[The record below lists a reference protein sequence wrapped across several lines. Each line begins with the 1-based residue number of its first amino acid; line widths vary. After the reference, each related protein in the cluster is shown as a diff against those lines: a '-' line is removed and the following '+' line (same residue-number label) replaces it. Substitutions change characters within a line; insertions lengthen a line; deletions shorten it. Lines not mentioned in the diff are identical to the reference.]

1 MDLEPEGIVS
11 PDTDIVIGNDPAVR
25 EIELLLEQGKIDEAI
40 VAIDMAIESGQGI
53 ESDLL
58 YLRGD
63 ACLGLGRARE
73 AERQFRE
80 VLRGDPDCPA
90 SRCWLAMSLY
100 LQWRFDEAEVAVK
113 AARALSDALVDA
125 DVVAGCLLE
134 RLGDYVEADGLFE
147 RAATAS
153 PDKYS
158 LPVRLSQ
165 SDFDAE
171 VLKASG
177 LLPDRFHDY
186 LASLS
191 VVVQAVPD
199 SAFAA
204 RTRAADGEERSP
216 DMLGLFDG
224 KPLVEGEA
232 TEDQPLRA
240 TIYLFQRNLERFA
253 TGREDLSEQIRIT
266 LWRELGRYLGFDEGD
281 MVQFGLG

>member
-11 PDTDIVIGNDPAVR
+11 PDTDVVIGNDPAVR
-25 EIELLLEQGKIDEAI
+25 EIERLLEQGKIQEGL
-40 VAIDMAIESGQGI
+40 VAIDLAIESGQGI
-53 ESDLL
+53 ESDLMF
-58 YLRGD
+58 LRGD

-73 AERQFRE
+73 AESQFRE

-100 LQWRFDEAEVAVK
+100 LQWRFEEAEEAVK
-113 AARALSDALVDA
+113 GARALSDALVDA

-134 RLGDYVEADGLFE
+134 RLGDYAEADGLFE

-165 SDFDAE
+165 SEFDAE

-177 LLPDRFHDY
+177 LLPDKFHGH
-186 LASLS
+186 LESLS

-199 SAFAA
+199 GAFAA
-204 RTRAADGEERSP
+204 SPEASDGEGNSP

-224 KPLVEGEA
+224 KPLIKGKAPDDLSV
-232 TEDQPLRA
+232 RA
-240 TIYLFQRNLERFA
+240 TIYLFQRNLERVA
-253 TGREDLSEQIRIT
+253 NGRDDLSEQIRIT
-266 LWRELGRYLGFDEGD
+266 LWRELGRYLGFDEEY
-281 MVQFGLG
+281 MQQVGLR

>member
-11 PDTDIVIGNDPAVR
+11 PDTDIVVGNDPAVR

-224 KPLVEGEA
+224 KPLVEGQA

-240 TIYLFQRNLERFA
+240 TIYLFQRNLERIA